1 MRKQSNISKKETPL
15 TWETFEEFIL
25 TEGLARYK
33 KALEEVDE
41 YTYLK
46 LYPNLLEFIK
56 PKIKRVESTDNNVE
70 PAKVVVV
77 WDEIAPYFPDK
88 TIGNE

>member
-1 MRKQSNISKKETPL
+1 MKKQSNTSKKETPL
-15 TWETFEEFIL
+15 TWETFEDFIL

-56 PKIKRVESTDNNVE
+56 PKIKRVEGIENSGSPVQIKVIRDEVE
-70 PAKVVVV
+70 PQNTKR
-77 WDEIAPYFPDK
+77 
-88 TIGNE
+88 

>member
-1 MRKQSNISKKETPL
+1 MKKQSNISKKETPL
-15 TWETFEEFIL
+15 TWETFEDFIL

-56 PKIKRVESTDNNVE
+56 PKIKRVESTDNSGDPVQVKVLWDEVE
-70 PAKVVVV
+70 PKNT
-77 WDEIAPYFPDK
+77 K
-88 TIGNE
+88 R

>member
-1 MRKQSNISKKETPL
+1 MKKQSNTSKKETPL

-46 LYPNLLEFIK
+46 LYPSLLEFIK
-56 PKIKRVESTDNNVE
+56 PKIKRAENLGSTSDISRI
-70 PAKVVVV
+70 VVV
-77 WDEIAPYFPDK
+77 WDEDK
-88 TIGNE
+88 KPTHV